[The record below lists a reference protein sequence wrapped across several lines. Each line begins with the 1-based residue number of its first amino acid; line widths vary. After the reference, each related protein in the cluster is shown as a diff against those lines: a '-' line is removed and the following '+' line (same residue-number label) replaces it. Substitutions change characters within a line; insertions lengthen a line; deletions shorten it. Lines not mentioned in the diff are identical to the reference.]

1 MSTLVKCVNGHF
13 YDADKSRD
21 CPYCRSIAEERK
33 RISVRLSDHPVVS
46 ADDEGIGESVTQAM
60 PAGDGGSTFLP
71 GGGPMRQEGPG
82 VDDDGATVGMFSRA
96 MGTNYIT
103 GWLVAT
109 DGIVKGRD
117 YRIYH
122 GISWVGRSYN
132 SDIIIHEDAGIA
144 EWKQCGVVYDGR
156 GNHFFL
162 LPGQGTTT
170 YLNGEVLEK
179 PMPLLSGDVINMGN
193 SKFEFV
199 PFCREG
205 HTWDTEDSAK

>member
-82 VDDDGATVGMFSRA
+82 VDDDGATISPDGLSEPTGSSRA
-96 MGTNYIT
+96 GTTGSIT
-103 GWLVAT
+103 ASAGWEGVITRTSSFTRMPASRNGSSAALCTTAGAT
-109 DGIVKGRD
+109 TFSCFR
-117 YRIYH
+117 
-122 GISWVGRSYN
+122 
-132 SDIIIHEDAGIA
+132 
-144 EWKQCGVVYDGR
+144 GR
-156 GNHFFL
+156 G
-162 LPGQGTTT
+162 QRR
-170 YLNGEVLEK
+170 
-179 PMPLLSGDVINMGN
+179 I
-193 SKFEFV
+193 
-199 PFCREG
+199 
-205 HTWDTEDSAK
+205 